1 MKMKKSSILISIVSA
16 ITLLFVGCGE
26 DRTKPA
32 NSGSILL
39 GAHGGD
45 GVDVVVIPKIY
56 ELDKGKR
63 MVNNNFVYI
72 PGGFD
77 VDGDGENESGFW
89 VSKYEAKE
97 ILGDINSSILSDN
110 NVSSFLVEN
119 FKVYSPVLKNF
130 SLKLDEN
137 SSYLKIPLRD
147 VAQLQTSRIGF
158 SPIGESIKNMSSLE
172 AAISLKGSQISGG
185 EEIGLPSNKQWMQ
198 LVQLVVNNPQNW
210 IDGVIGDGKLYQGNK
225 YIGSDSREFTISNNI
240 LGVDTNV
247 ELDYSVKVS
256 DLSGNL
262 SEWTNGLVAK
272 EDRFVNGG
280 SGVLEFES
288 VNNMP
293 TWLKPFVQDLNLTV
307 GSEVG
312 AGQYHDGFAIAGA
325 NDTLEISI
333 HTFGDVDDYASVSRG
348 GSHSIDDRSLVGIG
362 AMKLT
367 YGPGYKG
374 PTVGFRAA
382 SKYIK

>member
-1 MKMKKSSILISIVSA
+1 MKMKKSGILISLVSA
-16 ITLLFVGCGE
+16 IALLFVGCGE

-32 NSGSILL
+32 NSGALLL
-39 GAHGGD
+39 GAHGGG
-45 GVDVVVIPKIY
+45 GVDIVSKIY
-56 ELDKGKR
+56 ESDKGKR
-63 MVNNNFVYI
+63 MVSNNFVYI

-77 VDGDGENESGFW
+77 VDGDGEDESGFW
-89 VSKYEAKE
+89 ISKYEATE
-97 ILGDINSSILSDN
+97 VMGDINSSLLSNNNVNLFLSD
-110 NVSSFLVEN
+110 N
-119 FKVYSPVLKNF
+119 FKVYDPNLKNF
-130 SLKLDEN
+130 SAKLDVN
-137 SSYLKIPLRD
+137 SSYLKIPLSD
-147 VAQLQTSRIGF
+147 VAQLQVTRVGF
-158 SPIGESIKNMSSLE
+158 SPIVAPIKNMSALE
-172 AAISLKGSQISGG
+172 AALSLKGSQINGG

-198 LVQLVVNNPQNW
+198 LVQLVVNNPLNW
-210 IDGVIGDGKLYQGNK
+210 IDGVIGDGKLYQGKK

-240 LGVDTNV
+240 LGIDKNV

-262 SEWTNGLVAK
+262 SEWTNGLIAK

-280 SGVLEFES
+280 SGILDFES

-293 TWLKPFVQDLNLTV
+293 TWLKPFVKDLNLTV

-325 NDTLEISI
+325 NDTLEISK
-333 HTFGDVDDYASVSRG
+333 HTFGDVDDYSSVARG
-348 GSHSIDDRSLVGIG
+348 GSSSIDDRSLVGIG

-374 PTVGFRAA
+374 PTVGFRAS